1 MIDRRAKR
9 AQYKAFA
16 SQLRALHDRDMKLR
30 KEEYLYVE
38 LEKPQFVGYEK
49 YFVLREDCQTPMRE
63 KLLALIN
70 TILFSK
76 RKHFNKR
83 VRRKSKRAH
92 AEKGA
97 KTIPI
102 EHKTQRLYEYYWS
115 KLSVL
120 EQAYFTPIEVREK
133 SGFVHMMYE
142 WSYPWMLVSKVRKKF
157 ITQIRVPNPD
167 KMSESDRLSNYIE
180 AHQLRAKMQKM
191 FFHTKINNREH
202 RLQTRHQLQEKQALK
217 EIRQEPPFISWLLAG
232 MICFFSCN
240 DPTSLVSNGDVAL
253 PFLGKTVYSVS
264 KKETKMDTLHQ
275 KIPFHTLTDQNGQI
289 FRSNILDGQV
299 YMAHFFFTTCPSV
312 CPKTQPLLQKI
323 ATHFQATPN
332 FKIIAYSIDPQYD
345 TPERLKLF
353 ATKNG
358 FDNPNHVF
366 LTGNKDTIYQ
376 LANEHYNTTTFKGV
390 GKKDIAH
397 TGALILIDNEK
408 RIRGMYNGM
417 DEHEYNRCVT
427 DITHLLT
434 KL

>member
-253 PFLGKTVYSVS
+253 PFLGKKRNSPRTAFYKLAFSGH
-264 KKETKMDTLHQ
+264 DL
-275 KIPFHTLTDQNGQI
+275 L
-289 FRSNILDGQV
+289 
-299 YMAHFFFTTCPSV
+299 FF
-312 CPKTQPLLQKI
+312 LQ
-323 ATHFQATPN
+323 
-332 FKIIAYSIDPQYD
+332 
-345 TPERLKLF
+345 
-353 ATKNG
+353 
-358 FDNPNHVF
+358 
-366 LTGNKDTIYQ
+366 
-376 LANEHYNTTTFKGV
+376 
-390 GKKDIAH
+390 
-397 TGALILIDNEK
+397 
-408 RIRGMYNGM
+408 
-417 DEHEYNRCVT
+417 
-427 DITHLLT
+427 
-434 KL
+434 